1 MNKIALSVLMCSALN
16 VGASALAA
24 EVMKPG
30 LWQMSVI
37 LSPEQMST
45 MPKNTN
51 IPGLVG
57 NMMNKRMCI
66 TPIQAQNLS
75 LVNDLG
81 EKSCRISNK
90 AAVGTTY
97 TVDFVCTTAAKN
109 GRGRA
114 TTTFKD
120 SSNFS
125 AVMSFQGT
133 VHGKKV
139 SQVDRTSGKWLNSNC
154 GSPQ

>member
-1 MNKIALSVLMCSALN
+1 MNKIAISVLMCSALS
-16 VGASALAA
+16 VGASVLAA

-30 LWQMSVI
+30 MWQMSVI
-37 LSPEQMST
+37 LSPEQMAT

-57 NMMNKRMCI
+57 NMMTKSMCV
-66 TPIQAQNLS
+66 TPAQAQSLS

-81 EKSCRISNK
+81 EKSCKISNK
-90 AAVGTTY
+90 TVVGTTY
-97 TVDFVCTTAAKN
+97 TVDFVCTTVAKN

-120 SSNFS
+120 SGNFS

-133 VHGKKV
+133 VHGKPV
-139 SQVDRTSGKWLNSNC
+139 TQVDKTSGKWLNPNC
-154 GSPQ
+154 GSPR